1 MSVHITRY
9 KTENGK
15 TRRITDSSPGGKAA
29 GKNGT
34 PEPASG
40 AEAKHQ
46 PAQPAAKGA

>member
-1 MSVHITRY
+1 MSVHVTRY

-15 TRRITDSSPGGKAA
+15 TRRITDGPKGGKAA

-34 PEPASG
+34 PEPRSG
-40 AEAKHQ
+40 AETNQ